1 MDTTGTL
8 FLPPA
13 NSTIAPEVDALFQF
27 ILVTSI
33 IFFLIVVG
41 GTAYFIYKYRKKGKD
56 GFTADISENRTLEI
70 IWTVIP
76 IILVFIIFFWGFKT
90 YLKMHVPPAETIQIK
105 ATGQKWF
112 WQFDYDN
119 GASSTN
125 DLVVPVGKPVELLLS
140 SQDVVHSFY
149 VPNFRIKMDVLPNRY
164 TVTWFEAPRQ
174 GEYDLF
180 CAEFCGTSHSKM
192 IGKVKVVSEREYN
205 EWLEASSNPGEGL
218 SLEEYGAKLYQSKA
232 CVTCHSI
239 DGSPNT
245 GPTLSGLIGRT
256 EQFTDG
262 SSLSADENYI
272 RESILNP
279 QAKVVKGYQPVMPT
293 YQGILKDKEI
303 DALVTY
309 IKSLNK
315 TGE

>member
-33 IFFLIVVG
+33 IFFIIVVF
-41 GTAYFIYKYRKKGKD
+41 GTAYFIYKYRKKGKNE
-56 GFTADISENRTLEI
+56 FTADISENRTLEI
-70 IWTVIP
+70 VWTVIP
-76 IILVFIIFFWGFKT
+76 TILVFIIFFWGFRT
-90 YLKMHVPPAETIQIK
+90 YLKMHVPPAESIEIK

-112 WQFDYDN
+112 WQFDYEN

-125 DLVVPVGKPVELLLS
+125 DLVVPVGKPVQLLLS
-140 SQDVVHSFY
+140 SQDVIHSFY

-164 TVTWFEAPRQ
+164 TITWFEASHE

-180 CAEFCGTSHSKM
+180 CAEFCGTGHSKM
-192 IGKVKVVSEREYN
+192 IGKVKVISEREYK
-205 EWLEASSNPGEGL
+205 EWLDSSSNVGEGL
-218 SLEEYGAKLYQSKA
+218 SLEEYGAQLYQSKA

-239 DGSPNT
+239 DGSAGT
-245 GPTLSGLIGRT
+245 GPTFSGLLGRT
-256 EQFTDG
+256 ENFSDG
-262 SSLSADENYI
+262 TSIAADENYI

-279 QAKVVKGYQPVMPT
+279 QAKIVEGFQPVMPT
-293 YQGILKDKEI
+293 YQGILKDREI
-303 DALVTY
+303 DALITY
-309 IKSLNK
+309 IKSLSQ
-315 TGE
+315 

>member
-41 GTAYFIYKYRKKGKD
+41 GTAYFIYKYRKKGKA
-56 GFTADISENRTLEI
+56 GFTADISENRNLEI

-76 IILVFIIFFWGFKT
+76 TILVFIIFFWGFKT
-90 YLKMHVPPAETIQIK
+90 YLKMHVPPAESIQIK

-125 DLVVPVGKPVELLLS
+125 DLVVPVSKPVELLLS
-140 SQDVVHSFY
+140 SQDVIHSFY

-164 TVTWFEAPRQ
+164 TVTWFEAPHE

-180 CAEFCGTSHSKM
+180 CAEFCGTGHSKM
-192 IGKVKVVSEREYN
+192 IGKVKVLSEREYN
-205 EWLEASSNPGEGL
+205 EWLEASSNPGEGM
-218 SLEEYGAKLYQSKA
+218 SLAEYGAKLYKSKA
-232 CVTCHSI
+232 CVTCHTI
-239 DGSPNT
+239 DGSPST
-245 GPTLSGLIGRT
+245 GPTFSGLLQRT
-256 EQFTDG
+256 ENFTDG
-262 SSLSADENYI
+262 SNIKPDENYI

-279 QAKVVKGYQPVMPT
+279 QAKVVNGFQPVMPT
-293 YQGILKDKEI
+293 YQGLLKDREI

-309 IKSLNK
+309 IKSLS
-315 TGE
+315 E

>member
-33 IFFLIVVG
+33 IFFIIVVF
-41 GTAYFIYKYRKKGKD
+41 GTAYFIYKYRKKGKNE
-56 GFTADISENRTLEI
+56 FTADISENRTLEI
-70 IWTVIP
+70 VWTVIP
-76 IILVFIIFFWGFKT
+76 TILVFIIFFWGFRT
-90 YLKMHVPPAETIQIK
+90 YLKMHVPPAESIEIK

-112 WQFDYDN
+112 WQFDYEN

-125 DLVVPVGKPVELLLS
+125 DLVVPVGKPVQLLLS
-140 SQDVVHSFY
+140 SQDVIHSFY

-164 TVTWFEAPRQ
+164 TITWFEASHE

-180 CAEFCGTSHSKM
+180 CAEFCGTGHSKM
-192 IGKVKVVSEREYN
+192 IGKVKVISEREYK
-205 EWLEASSNPGEGL
+205 EWLDSSSNAGEGL
-218 SLEEYGAKLYQSKA
+218 SLEEYGAQLYQSKA

-239 DGSPNT
+239 DGSAGT
-245 GPTLSGLIGRT
+245 GPTFSGLLGRT
-256 EQFTDG
+256 ENFSDG
-262 SSLSADENYI
+262 TSIAADENYI

-279 QAKVVKGYQPVMPT
+279 QAKIVEGFQPVMPT
-293 YQGILKDKEI
+293 YQGILKDREI
-303 DALVTY
+303 DALITY
-309 IKSLNK
+309 IKSLSQ
-315 TGE
+315 

>member
-1 MDTTGTL
+1 M
-8 FLPPA
+8 
-13 NSTIAPEVDALFQF
+13 NVS
-27 ILVTSI
+27 
-33 IFFLIVVG
+33 
-41 GTAYFIYKYRKKGKD
+41 
-56 GFTADISENRTLEI
+56 
-70 IWTVIP
+70 
-76 IILVFIIFFWGFKT
+76 
-90 YLKMHVPPAETIQIK
+90 PAESIQIK

-112 WQFDYDN
+112 WQFDYEN

-164 TVTWFEAPRQ
+164 TLTWFEAPYE

-245 GPTLSGLIGRT
+245 GPTFSGLMGRT

-262 SSLSADENYI
+262 SSISADENYL

-279 QAKVVKGYQPVMPT
+279 QAKVVQGFQPVMPT
-293 YQGILKDKEI
+293 YQGILKDREI

-309 IKSLNK
+309 LKSLNEK
-315 TGE
+315 